1 MVRYNDGDTEYNE
14 PEEFLE
20 DVSDE
25 PSESRYI
32 ESYSYHDSREG

>member
-1 MVRYNDGDTEYNE
+1 MTHYNDGDTEYDE
-14 PEEFLE
+14 PEEVFE

-32 ESYSYHDSREG
+32 ESYSYHDGREG